1 MTDDSDTNA
10 DASIDDRPTDTNDV
24 ASRLAANGTALTTTD
39 PTADLAD
46 LEPGGRAFDEA
57 TVIGLGEAAHGT
69 REFFRLKH
77 RLIRYLVERQE
88 VRLFGL
94 EANFAETL
102 ALDRY
107 VRYGEGDPEEA
118 LAGVYFWTWNTEELL
133 ALVEWLRAFNDG
145 REVGDRVRFYG
156 FDAQFTAGP
165 AAALDSYLR
174 TADRLA
180 ELRIG
185 DDLASLDDD
194 GRLADDEGTRVAR
207 LDAADRVVTTAG
219 ERLDIQEAAHV
230 AATDRGT
237 WQLARR
243 HLRTLARTRDHKRA
257 RHTDDSGR
265 AIAVRDRA
273 MAANVA
279 WMLDYANT
287 DMDRIVLW
295 AHNAHVSRTEDRA
308 TDGTGAP
315 SMGYHLAERYGEEYY
330 ALGFDFAGG
339 TFQALADI
347 NDGYELQACSLGDP
361 PRGSLTASLAA
372 SEDRCCSS
380 ISTRRPPTR
389 GSRRGSTKNAGCD
402 RSVRST
408 TVLTRPENTTIVASS
423 PRPTT
428 ASCSSGRRRG
438 QCPYTRSIT
447 VVLAVD
453 QHG

>member
-1 MTDDSDTNA
+1 
-10 DASIDDRPTDTNDV
+10 
-24 ASRLAANGTALTTTD
+24 
-39 PTADLAD
+39 
-46 LEPGGRAFDEA
+46 
-57 TVIGLGEAAHGT
+57 VIGLGEATHST

-118 LAGVYFWTWNTEELL
+118 LADVYFWTWNTEELL

-180 ELRIG
+180 ELGIG

-389 GSRRGSTKNAGCD
+389 GSRRSSTKNAGCD

>member
-1 MTDDSDTNA
+1 M
-10 DASIDDRPTDTNDV
+10 
-24 ASRLAANGTALTTTD
+24 
-39 PTADLAD
+39 
-46 LEPGGRAFDEA
+46 
-57 TVIGLGEAAHGT
+57 IGLGEAAHGT

-118 LAGVYFWTWNTEELL
+118 LADVYFWTWNTEELL

-185 DDLASLDDD
+185 DDPASLDDD

-230 AATDRGT
+230 AATDRWT

-257 RHTDDSGR
+257 RHTDDSER

-389 GSRRGSTKNAGCD
+389 GSRRSSTKNAGCD

>member
-1 MTDDSDTNA
+1 
-10 DASIDDRPTDTNDV
+10 
-24 ASRLAANGTALTTTD
+24 
-39 PTADLAD
+39 
-46 LEPGGRAFDEA
+46 
-57 TVIGLGEAAHGT
+57 VIGLGEAAHGT

-118 LAGVYFWTWNTEELL
+118 LADVYFWTWNTEELL

-180 ELRIG
+180 ELGIG

-194 GRLADDEGTRVAR
+194 GRLADDEETRVAR

-389 GSRRGSTKNAGCD
+389 GSRRSSTKNAGCD

>member
-57 TVIGLGEAAHGT
+57 TVIGLGEATHGT

-180 ELRIG
+180 ELGIG
-185 DDLASLDDD
+185 DDPASLDDD
-194 GRLADDEGTRVAR
+194 GRLADDEETRVAR

-243 HLRTLARTRDHKRA
+243 HLRTLAQTRDHKRA

>member
-1 MTDDSDTNA
+1 
-10 DASIDDRPTDTNDV
+10 
-24 ASRLAANGTALTTTD
+24 
-39 PTADLAD
+39 
-46 LEPGGRAFDEA
+46 
-57 TVIGLGEAAHGT
+57 VIGLGEAAHGT

-118 LAGVYFWTWNTEELL
+118 LADVYFWTWNTEELL

-180 ELRIG
+180 ELGIG

-207 LDAADRVVTTAG
+207 LDAADRVVTTVG

-295 AHNAHVSRTEDRA
+295 AHNVHVSRTEDRA
-308 TDGTGAP
+308 TDGTSAP

-361 PRGSLTASLAA
+361 PQRSLTASLAA

-380 ISTRRPPTR
+380 ISMRRPPTR

>member
-1 MTDDSDTNA
+1 M
-10 DASIDDRPTDTNDV
+10 
-24 ASRLAANGTALTTTD
+24 
-39 PTADLAD
+39 
-46 LEPGGRAFDEA
+46 
-57 TVIGLGEAAHGT
+57 IGLGEAAHGT

-185 DDLASLDDD
+185 DDPASLDDD

-389 GSRRGSTKNAGCD
+389 GSRRSSTKNAGCD

>member
-118 LAGVYFWTWNTEELL
+118 LADVYFWTWNTEELL

-185 DDLASLDDD
+185 DDPASLDDD

-295 AHNAHVSRTEDRA
+295 AHDAHVSRTEDRA

-389 GSRRGSTKNAGCD
+389 GSRRSSTKNAGRD

>member
-1 MTDDSDTNA
+1 M
-10 DASIDDRPTDTNDV
+10 
-24 ASRLAANGTALTTTD
+24 
-39 PTADLAD
+39 
-46 LEPGGRAFDEA
+46 
-57 TVIGLGEAAHGT
+57 IGLGEATHGT

-185 DDLASLDDD
+185 DDPASLDDD

-257 RHTDDSGR
+257 RHTDDSER

-273 MAANVA
+273 MAANIA

-295 AHNAHVSRTEDRA
+295 AHDAHVSRTEDRA

-402 RSVRST
+402 RSV
-408 TVLTRPENTTIVASS
+408 
-423 PRPTT
+423 
-428 ASCSSGRRRG
+428 
-438 QCPYTRSIT
+438 
-447 VVLAVD
+447 
-453 QHG
+453 

>member
-1 MTDDSDTNA
+1 
-10 DASIDDRPTDTNDV
+10 
-24 ASRLAANGTALTTTD
+24 
-39 PTADLAD
+39 
-46 LEPGGRAFDEA
+46 
-57 TVIGLGEAAHGT
+57 VIGLGEAAHGT

-118 LAGVYFWTWNTEELL
+118 LADVYFWTWNTEELL

-174 TADRLA
+174 TTDRLA
-180 ELRIG
+180 ELGIG
-185 DDLASLDDD
+185 DDPASLDDD
-194 GRLADDEGTRVAR
+194 GRLADDEETRVAR

-389 GSRRGSTKNAGCD
+389 GSRRSSTKNAGCD